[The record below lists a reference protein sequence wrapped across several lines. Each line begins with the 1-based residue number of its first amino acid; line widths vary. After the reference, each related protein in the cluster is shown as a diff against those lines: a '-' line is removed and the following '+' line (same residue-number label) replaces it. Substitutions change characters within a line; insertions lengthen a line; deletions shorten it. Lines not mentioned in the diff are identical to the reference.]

1 LPLVLLKSEGLSVAE
16 AASSTLLAA
25 LVWGRGVEDGC
36 ETGHLYTPGDTQI
49 GRKGLLGQKEEKG
62 RKPGGFGH
70 LMVLVLLNCSDLT
83 LFVLFL
89 IEQDLM

>member
-1 LPLVLLKSEGLSVAE
+1 M
-16 AASSTLLAA
+16 
-25 LVWGRGVEDGC
+25 EDGC
-36 ETGHLYTPGDTQI
+36 EAGHLYTPGDTQI

-70 LMVLVLLNCSDLT
+70 LTVLVLLNCSDLT

-89 IEQDLM
+89 IEQDRSLNVMYAQTNL